1 MINNGHALAQH
12 LHACKCAL
20 DVSGPCLEI
29 CASSDWDTPVSPG
42 IKPTLVPIVSASHLM
57 LHLSKLLISRLWKL
71 YEIDFVSAGIP
82 AVKKHLRQH
91 PVVMQCLMSE

>member
-1 MINNGHALAQH
+1 
-12 LHACKCAL
+12 
-20 DVSGPCLEI
+20 
-29 CASSDWDTPVSPG
+29 
-42 IKPTLVPIVSASHLM
+42 M

-91 PVVMQCLMSE
+91 PVVMQCLMSDVCVTINKKKSLKLALLLIKLFAFKLNGGLH

>member
-1 MINNGHALAQH
+1 MINNGHAPAQH

-29 CASSDWDTPVSPG
+29 LASSDWDAPAPPVSAYCLS
-42 IKPTLVPIVSASHLM
+42 ISVM